1 MLNAKSRNDRRQ
13 LVEMVTHYQLVQWLI
28 KLYSMDPM
36 LAFSFADQ
44 DNSYGCLTECLQL
57 MTGLVSLVQ
66 HHSPPHLP
74 LNASDVLFKLHSPEN
89 IELWDRNDP
98 MIAFWDISGQV
109 TYSIALKL
117 FSRKTTN
124 PIQLLKWLK
133 EILHSRTLF
142 LQKHANEASQGI
154 NCKIS
159 HQLYTMLETVL
170 LIFLRNT
177 DIEAVQIAM
186 SCFKYLVS
194 EADIVLSPNDPA
206 SVPYIANIRPFKLLE
221 QASMTLQIGRAAQQK
236 RIRAILKD
244 IVHTAGSALAWED
257 TYASWRV
264 TKSLL
269 TSYQKDHHHHHD
281 PPPQD
286 HSSTFHRSI
295 MRKVNDSFVRPQAKL
310 ESQLSEE
317 NLQQTLLHWSNMT
330 GFLCSMAGVST
341 KPSQNYSAIFTISSS
356 SNYNPNPTVGSPV
369 GDINSLP
376 RHSVN
381 VESGADFL
389 TPLYQQQQKVK
400 RSSSYHGNRP
410 KSVVNAPKLGTQES
424 VRFSSSGESI
434 ASTEDGTNSPRC
446 TSQTENFISEVIT
459 LLCCDNDT
467 VGVQIRET
475 VKELVS
481 YELSPVVYSY
491 LFQCLQEELAKIY
504 QHDRQQHDSSELS
517 TVFVDQVVSIL
528 QRIMESKTEG
538 ALENLVHVKV
548 DQTLLGL
555 VR

>member
-1 MLNAKSRNDRRQ
+1 MLNAKGRNDRRQ

-28 KLYSMDPM
+28 KLYSLNPM
-36 LAFSFADQ
+36 LAFSFNDQ
-44 DNSYGCLTECLQL
+44 DANHNCLTECLQL

-89 IELWDRNDP
+89 IELWYRNDP
-98 MIAFWDISGQV
+98 MTAFWDISGQV
-109 TYSIALKL
+109 TYSISLKL

-154 NCKIS
+154 TWKIS
-159 HQLYTMLETVL
+159 QQLYTMLETVL

-194 EADIVLSPNDPA
+194 EAEIVLSPNDPA

-244 IVHTAGSALAWED
+244 IVHTPGSALAWED
-257 TYASWRV
+257 TYSSWRV

-269 TSYQKDHHHHHD
+269 ASYQKDHHHHHD

-286 HSSTFHRSI
+286 HSTFHRSI
-295 MRKVNDSFVRPQAKL
+295 IKKVNDSFVRPQAKL
-310 ESQLSEE
+310 ESHLSEE
-317 NLQQTLLHWSNMT
+317 NLQQSILHWTNMT

-341 KPSQNYSAIFTISSS
+341 KPSQNYSAIFTTTSSS
-356 SNYNPNPTVGSPV
+356 SLNQNPGVSSPV

-381 VESGADFL
+381 VETGADFL

-410 KSVVNAPKLGTQES
+410 KSVVNVPRLANQES

-434 ASTEDGTNSPRC
+434 ASTEEGANSPRC
-446 TSQTENFISEVIT
+446 TSQTENFISEVIA

-481 YELSPVVYSY
+481 YELSPMVYSY

-504 QHDRQQHDSSELS
+504 QRDRQQHDSSELN